1 MVIFFCFIYLLSH
14 RHLLNRPPVCPLGL
28 TGTCLY
34 SLVCACPSF
43 LPLTLHWTG
52 TVACAVCAFAPWS
65 CATFSWTGPELALQS
80 PFIWSAVSRNSSQ
93 SEVPFSGFT
102 YSFNFSLAFCFFD
115 YFGQDHF
122 VPELEVPFSSR
133 RNSFPL
139 FIRKYLSFRGRRS
152 QVVFFWLKKHF
163 CVFFFLFSPPFSPLS
178 SPLLSFPSSFHLSF
192 LFR

>member
-1 MVIFFCFIYLLSH
+1 MVIFSVSSTYYLTTTCWIGLLSAPSDLPARACTH
-14 RHLLNRPPVCPLGL
+14 WSVPAPRSFHWPCIEQGPLLVLSVR
-28 TGTCLY
+28 
-34 SLVCACPSF
+34 
-43 LPLTLHWTG
+43 
-52 TVACAVCAFAPWS
+52 APWS